1 MHTEKV
7 ATSGQAKKLI
17 YERSQPGRRA
27 LVLPES
33 GVPEQDL
40 GKLMPARFIRKE
52 PPALPQVSELEAVRH
67 FVKLSQLNH
76 SIDTGF
82 YPLGSCTMKYN
93 PKVND
98 VMAGLEGFREL
109 HPHQH
114 VDQIQGALEV
124 LFTLQEKIAAVVGLP
139 AVSLQPAAGAHGEML
154 GLMIIKAHFKA
165 KGEHARTK
173 IIVPDTA
180 HGTNPATAAMAGF
193 QVVEIGSNA
202 RGLVDVEQLKA
213 ALGPD
218 VAGIMLT
225 NPNTLGLFE
234 EEIGEIQSLVHKAGG
249 LLYYDGANLNAIMGL
264 VRPGDMGFD
273 VCHLNLHKSFST
285 PHGGG
290 GPGGCAVAVRQ
301 TLEKFLPVP
310 LVVKKASGEYA
321 FEYNRPDSVGK
332 VKGFYGN
339 FGILVR
345 ALSYIMAHGKE
356 GLTQVSRDAILSAN
370 YLKEN
375 LKDIYALPYTQPCMH
390 EFVLSGVKQKDRG
403 VPTTN
408 IAKRMLDYGVHAP
421 TVYFPLVVP
430 EAMMIEPTETESKQ
444 TLDEFI
450 EIMRRI
456 DAEITNSP
464 DVVKSAPHT
473 TPVGRLDEA
482 LAARK
487 PNLRWQPE

>member
-1 MHTEKV
+1 M
-7 ATSGQAKKLI
+7 SKLI
-17 YERSQPGRRA
+17 YEKSTPGRRA
-27 LVLPES
+27 EILPEPGLPKKKLS
-33 GVPEQDL
+33 ELIPE
-40 GKLMPARFIRKE
+40 KFVRKV
-52 PPALPQVSELEAVRH
+52 PPALPEVSELEAVRH
-67 FVKLSQLNH
+67 FVNLSTLNH

-98 VMAGLEGFREL
+98 AMAALDGFREL
-109 HPHQH
+109 HPFQPE
-114 VDQIQGALEV
+114 DQTQGAFEV
-124 LFTLQEKIAAVVGLP
+124 LYTLQEKIAEIVGLP
-139 AVSLQPAAGAHGEML
+139 AVTLQPAAGAQGELL
-154 GLMIIKAHFKA
+154 GLMLIKAYFKH
-165 KGEHARTK
+165 KGDHKRTK
-173 IIVPDTA
+173 VVVPDTA
-180 HGTNPATAAMAGF
+180 HGTNPASAAMAGYE
-193 QVVEIGSNA
+193 VIEIGSTE
-202 RGLVDVEQLKA
+202 RGLVDIEALKKV
-213 ALGPD
+213 LGPD
-218 VAGIMLT
+218 VAAIMLT
-225 NPNTLGLFE
+225 NPSTLGLFE
-234 EEIGEIQSLVHKAGG
+234 EDIMQVQKLVHECGG

-290 GPGGCAVAVRQ
+290 GPGGCAVACRDF
-301 TLEKFLPVP
+301 LEPFLPFPVLTKKNDVFSMDWDRP
-310 LVVKKASGEYA
+310 L
-321 FEYNRPDSVGK
+321 SVGK

-345 ALSYIMAHGKE
+345 ALTYILAHGKE

-375 LKDIYALPYTQPCMH
+375 LKRSFKLPYTQPCMH
-390 EFVLSGVKQKDRG
+390 EFVLSGVWQKERG
-403 VPTTN
+403 CSTTQ
-408 IAKRMLDYGVHAP
+408 IAKRMLDFGVHAP

-450 EIMRRI
+450 EIMLQI
-456 DAEITNSP
+456 DKETKEQP
-464 DVVKSAPHT
+464 DLVNSAPHK

-487 PNLRWQPE
+487 PNLRWTPPGKD